1 MKILSSFL
9 ILFLSFNISAEEIN
23 SGDTSWILTST
34 ALVLFMTLPGLAL
47 FYGGL
52 VRSKNV
58 LSVLMQCFTIACLIS
73 VCWVVYG
80 YSLAFKGDGLFIGDL
95 SALFLNGVERNSM
108 SGSLPES
115 VFITFQ
121 MTFAIIT
128 PALVV
133 GAFAERMKFSSMCL
147 FSVAWFTLVY
157 IPACHMVWGGGYLGS
172 KGVIDFAGGLVVHAT
187 CGLGALVA
195 AIYLGKRK
203 GFNTSPL
210 PPHNRTMVMIGAS
223 MLWIGWFGFN
233 AGSAVA
239 ADGSA
244 GMAMLVTHISAS
256 VGALTWMVI
265 EWIKSGKA
273 TMVGIA
279 TGMVSGLA
287 TITPASG
294 TVGPAGAI
302 LIGLLAGSVCFYATQ
317 IVKSYFEIDDSLD
330 VFPVHGVGGMLGIV
344 MLAIVGNPNGFL
356 GSGAAGISEEG
367 MIAQLMLQLEGI
379 FVIGLWTVIATY
391 IILKVINMFTDIRVS
406 SEAEEEGLD
415 IHEHNESGYS
425 L

>member
-195 AIYLGKRK
+195 AIYLGKRI

-391 IILKVINMFTDIRVS
+391 IILKVINIYTDIRVS